1 MSFSP
6 EFIHLLQDSTEID
19 SSAQLISG
27 NTYED
32 SLSESSFNNNI
43 RLDRDTVIPV
53 IQKPDS
59 IIKLPKTLSDKNT
72 PAISRIKT
80 EPKDTTAN
88 DTNSI
93 SLIKDVE
100 QFDRYH
106 LFKESDTSYAYKPFA
121 VFYTGRDSINK
132 NIESI
137 HFQPRDFQRSKY
149 SWALIIG
156 FISLFLLL
164 LLKTYYQKSMA
175 QVMNTLVNFQLSEK
189 MLREKNIIVR
199 RAFFILN
206 LNYILVFSLFVLL
219 ILNLADFRIND
230 DYFISYTLI
239 TGSVIFV
246 LLARLILLF
255 LTGIVFNSVS
265 VISEYIHNIYL
276 INKNLGIILL
286 PLIFAALYTSANIS
300 KIIIF
305 TGLVIVCIATLFK
318 YIRGL
323 QIIIKND
330 ILKFYSFLY
339 LCTLELLPLVV
350 SFKIII
356 TLR

>member
-6 EFIHLLQDSTEID
+6 EFIHILQDSTEVEP
-19 SSAQLISG
+19 SEQLISG
-27 NTYED
+27 NTFED
-32 SLSESSFNNNI
+32 SLSKSPNDI
-43 RLDRDTVIPV
+43 RLDRDTVISV
-53 IQKPDS
+53 VQKPDT
-59 IIKLPKTLSDKNT
+59 IIKLPKKSSDKIT
-72 PAISRIKT
+72 PAISRIKS
-80 EPKDTTAN
+80 EPKDTTAR
-88 DTNSI
+88 DTNSV
-93 SLIKDVE
+93 SLIKDIE
-100 QFDRYH
+100 KIDRYH
-106 LFKESDTSYAYKPFA
+106 LFKESDKSYTYKPFA
-121 VFYTGRDSINK
+121 VFYTGKDSINK

-156 FISLFLLL
+156 FFSLFLLL
-164 LLKTYYQKSMA
+164 LLKTYYQKSLA

-206 LNYILVFSLFVLL
+206 LNYILVFSLFILL
-219 ILNLADFRIND
+219 ILNLADFQFND
-230 DYFISYTLI
+230 NYFISYTII
-239 TGSVIFV
+239 TGGV
-246 LLARLILLF
+246 LLVLLTRLILLF

-300 KIIIF
+300 KIIVF
-305 TGLVIVCIATLFK
+305 TGLVIVSIATLFK

-339 LCTLELLPLVV
+339 LCTLELLPFVV
-350 SFKIII
+350 SCKIII
-356 TLR
+356 SLR

>member
-1 MSFSP
+1 MTFSP
-6 EFIHLLQDSTEID
+6 EFIHLLQDSTEIE
-19 SSAQLISG
+19 SSEQFNSG
-27 NTYED
+27 NIYED
-32 SLSESSFNNNI
+32 TLSINSNDI
-43 RLDRDTVIPV
+43 RLERDTVIPV

-59 IIKLPKTLSDKNT
+59 IVKLPKKLFVKINSAVSGMEAEQN
-72 PAISRIKT
+72 
-80 EPKDTTAN
+80 DTTVT

-93 SLIKDVE
+93 SLIKGIE
-100 QFDRYH
+100 KFDRYH
-106 LFKESDTSYAYKPFA
+106 LFNESDKSYAYKPFA
-121 VFYTGRDSINK
+121 VFNTERDSISN
-132 NIESI
+132 NMESI
-137 HFQPRDFQRSKY
+137 HFQQRDFQRSKF

-156 FISLFLLL
+156 FFSIFLLL
-164 LLKTYYQKSMA
+164 LLKTYYQKSMT
-175 QVMNTLVNFQLSEK
+175 QVMSTLVNFQLSEK
-189 MLREKNIIVR
+189 ILREKNIIVR
-199 RAFFILN
+199 RAFFIMN

-219 ILNLADFRIND
+219 ILNLFDFHFND
-230 DYFISYTLI
+230 DYFISYTII
-239 TGSVIFV
+239 TGGVILV
-246 LLARLILLF
+246 LLVRLILLF

-265 VISEYIHNIYL
+265 VISEYVHNIYL

-300 KIIIF
+300 KIIVF

-350 SFKIII
+350 SCKIII

>member
-1 MSFSP
+1 MTFSP
-6 EFIHLLQDSTEID
+6 EFIHLLQDSTETE
-19 SSAQLISG
+19 SSEQFNSG
-27 NTYED
+27 HTYED
-32 SLSESSFNNNI
+32 TLSQNTDDI
-43 RLDRDTVIPV
+43 RLDRDTVITV

-59 IIKLPKTLSDKNT
+59 IVKLPKKLSVKIN
-72 PAISRIKT
+72 PAISKL
-80 EPKDTTAN
+80 EVKPKDTTVT

-93 SLIKDVE
+93 SLTKDIE
-100 QFDRYH
+100 KFDRYH
-106 LFKESDTSYAYKPFA
+106 LFKESDKSYAYKPFA
-121 VFYTGRDSINK
+121 VFYTDRDSISK

-137 HFQPRDFQRSKY
+137 YFQPRDFQQSKF

-156 FISLFLLL
+156 FFSIFLLL
-164 LLKTYYQKSMA
+164 LLKTYYQKSLA

-189 MLREKNIIVR
+189 ILREKNIIVR
-199 RAFFILN
+199 RAFIMLN
-206 LNYILVFSLFVLL
+206 LNYILVFSLFLL
-219 ILNLADFRIND
+219 LLLNLFDFHIND
-230 DYFISYTLI
+230 DNFISYTIIL
-239 TGSVIFV
+239 GGVILV
-246 LLARLILLF
+246 LLTRLILLF

-265 VISEYIHNIYL
+265 VISEYVHNIYL

-286 PLIFAALYTSANIS
+286 PFIFAALYTSPNIS
-300 KIIIF
+300 KIIVF

-350 SFKIII
+350 SCKIII